1 VRRGADVMQITLL
14 AALSRDAPCYRQAA
28 MAASALD
35 LRGTCTLIVEDNDDA
50 REMMRQIVASFGSD
64 VRVARDGYEA
74 LRLVQAARPDLIFCD
89 LRMPGLDGWRFVEHL
104 RETPRLCRIPVIAV
118 SALGAEADLMN
129 TWRAGFNGHLVKPVD
144 YTVIATQLV
153 RAFWAH
159 GRSQPERPPIH
170 WD

>member
-1 VRRGADVMQITLL
+1 VTWITGVLPPVRPPGWYLR
-14 AALSRDAPCYRQAA
+14 AA
-28 MAASALD
+28 MAPSLD

-50 REMMRQIVASFGSD
+50 REMMRQIVASFGSE

-74 LRLVQAARPDLIFCD
+74 LRLAQAARPDLIFCD

-104 RETPRLCRIPVIAV
+104 REAPRLCRIPVVAV
-118 SALGAEADLMN
+118 SALGTEADLMN

-144 YTVIATQLV
+144 YEVIAVELA

-159 GRSQPERPPIH
+159 KEPPAERSRAA